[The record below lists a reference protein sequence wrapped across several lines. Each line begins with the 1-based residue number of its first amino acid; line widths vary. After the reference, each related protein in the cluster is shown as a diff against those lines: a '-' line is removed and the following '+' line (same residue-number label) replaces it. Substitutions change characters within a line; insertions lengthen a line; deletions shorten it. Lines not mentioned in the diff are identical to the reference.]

1 MFSIGPVQQ
10 ETGALQVSCYIF
22 CKKTTI
28 YVLDYFFSVV
38 DKKPRVSRSFFF
50 PSSYYVVSTEQ
61 KAISVSNLG
70 CYEYFR
76 SLHFSWNKRKP
87 LKFSMCIAEMNSICF
102 FSKATWGW
110 PKSLSPLHK
119 YIENLREHVGYRKL
133 FKEIATKRK
142 KELSP
147 NFQVWWWII
156 WPYVLSKFMSF
167 QNMFPCVSLRFH
179 RVEQAFEIAVINLGS
194 LCRIS
199 NRQTFNILMLYL
211 SFPFLQFPAPI

>member
-28 YVLDYFFSVV
+28 YVLD
-38 DKKPRVSRSFFF
+38 FFF
-50 PSSYYVVSTEQ
+50 PLL
-61 KAISVSNLG
+61 IWNLMFQDHFFFPPRIMWSPQSRRQFQ
-70 CYEYFR
+70 CPTLAVMSILEAYI
-76 SLHFSWNKRKP
+76 FSWNKRKP
-87 LKFSMCIAEMNSICF
+87 LKFSMCIGEMNSLCF

-110 PKSLSPLHK
+110 PKSSSRLHK
-119 YIENLREHVGYRKL
+119 YIEKLREHVGYRKL

-156 WPYVLSKFMSF
+156 WPYVLSKF
-167 QNMFPCVSLRFH
+167 
-179 RVEQAFEIAVINLGS
+179 
-194 LCRIS
+194 IS
-199 NRQTFNILMLYL
+199 IYL
-211 SFPFLQFPAPI
+211 SMISQGRTGIWNWSD